1 MVPDYLAV
9 QEDGKWLVGSYREDV
24 KPIEE
29 IPQALGRFVNLGSEA
44 TAIGS
49 FTRDYG
55 LLHWGWAHRA
65 HGSLS
70 DANQFYLPLE
80 QFTRSQA
87 GLRSFWKQLSCR
99 QRRVALA
106 QFTEWVTPQLASE
119 TRVKSV
125 ENPEELWKTAQ
136 PKLGMQVTM
145 NDKRALET
153 RLVAGDLWQAL
164 CWMLLERLAT
174 RTNALRLC
182 QNHKCPN
189 EPYFVATRR
198 GQKYCNAGCSKLV
211 ADREYA
217 RRKRATL
224 PHRKRGK

>member
-1 MVPDYLAV
+1 MVPDYLAL
-9 QEDGKWLVGSYREDV
+9 QEGTRWLVGSYREDV

-29 IPQALGRFVNLGSEA
+29 IPQALSRFVNLVAEGA
-44 TAIGS
+44 AIGS

-55 LLHWGWAHRA
+55 LLRWGWAHGA
-65 HGSLS
+65 YESLS
-70 DANQFYLPLE
+70 EVNQFYLPLD
-80 QFTRSQA
+80 QFTQSQA
-87 GLRSFWKQLSCR
+87 ELRGFWRQLSCR
-99 QRRVALA
+99 RRRQGLA

-119 TRVKSV
+119 THVKSV
-125 ENPEELWKTAQ
+125 ESPEELWKVAQ
-136 PKLGMQVTM
+136 PKLGMQVTV
-145 NDKRALET
+145 NDKGALET

-174 RTNALRLC
+174 RTNALRVC
-182 QNHKCPN
+182 QNEKCPN

-217 RRKRATL
+217 RRKRASL
-224 PHRKRGK
+224 ARRKRGK